1 MRGLA
6 PAVRAASLGVL
17 GALAATLLAVVVL
30 GVVAGTAPAAPA
42 PTPEPLDELV
52 VALHLP
58 APGLQ
63 VGAVRGRDVVAASG
77 LEIDVARALARR
89 LGARRVRFLQVS
101 DPAALTSAGPK
112 PWHVAIAALEARDR
126 GAVDLTASY
135 LRSDPVVLMR
145 AGLPRPRNLADLR
158 ARLLC
163 AVRGSAGAIEARRI
177 RSLFPLLA
185 ADGDA
190 DLLRLVQTG
199 RCDAA
204 LREAPRLGVA
214 MQRIG
219 GRYGPVGG
227 RVETSASWAIAV
239 PRESAVAARVARAI
253 SRLRRDGTLGRIA
266 VRWLG
271 FDPLRLRAL
280 R

>member
-1 MRGLA
+1 VALVIR
-6 PAVRAASLGVL
+6 VASLGVL
-17 GALAATLLAVVVL
+17 GALAMTLLAVVVL
-30 GVVAGTAPAAPA
+30 GVVAGTAPAAPTQA
-42 PTPEPLDELV
+42 RERLDVLV

-63 VGAVRGRDVVAASG
+63 TGAVRGRDVVVARG
-77 LEIDVARALARR
+77 FEIDVARALGRR
-89 LGARRVRFLQVS
+89 LGVRRVRFVQVA
-101 DPAALTSAGPK
+101 DLAALTSSGPK
-112 PWHVAIAALEARDR
+112 AWHVAIAGLEAGDR
-126 GAVDLTASY
+126 AAVRLTASY

-158 ARLLC
+158 ARVLC
-163 AVRGSAGAIEARRI
+163 SVRGSAGVAEARRVH
-177 RSLFPLLA
+177 SLFPLLA
-185 ADGDA
+185 AESDA

-204 LREAPRLGVA
+204 LREAPLLGAALRRL
-214 MQRIG
+214 G

-227 RVETSASWAIAV
+227 RVETGASWAIAV
-239 PRESAVAARVARAI
+239 PRGSAIAADVDRAL

-271 FDPLRLRAL
+271 FDPLRLRRL
-280 R
+280 S